1 METIE
6 PDRGET
12 DMTDQQNIPEQD
24 PQGPHDAWQEV
35 GRQFQALGDSLS
47 NAFRAAWQDEGNR
60 QRVEEMRIGVESM
73 VNQVG
78 RVLSDYADSP
88 EGQRLRADAK
98 RAASDLRNASEQT
111 IQETRPHLVSALR
124 QVNVELQR
132 MIDQMER
139 QKTAQSDPIDE
150 TRERSGGEYQ

>member
-1 METIE
+1 
-6 PDRGET
+6 
-12 DMTDQQNIPEQD
+12 MTDQQNIPGQD

-47 NAFRAAWQDEGNR
+47 NAFRATWQDEGNR

-88 EGQRLRADAK
+88 EGQRFRADAK
-98 RAASDLRNASEQT
+98 QAASNLRNAGEQT
-111 IQETRPHLVSALR
+111 IQETRPHLVSALK
-124 QVNVELQR
+124 QVNTELQR
-132 MIDQMER
+132 MIDQMEG
-139 QKTAQSDPIDE
+139 QKPAQSDPVEVKSEHPGD
-150 TRERSGGEYQ
+150 EYQ